1 MGFSYGLNSF
11 TAAVLGGIGNLNG
24 AMLGG
29 VFIGILAAMSDGY
42 LDARWTPIVIFG
54 TLNLVLI
61 IRPSG
66 ILGQDLA
73 ERA

>member
-1 MGFSYGLNSF
+1 
-11 TAAVLGGIGNLNG
+11 
-24 AMLGG
+24 MLGG

-42 LDARWTPIVIFG
+42 LDARWTPVVIFG